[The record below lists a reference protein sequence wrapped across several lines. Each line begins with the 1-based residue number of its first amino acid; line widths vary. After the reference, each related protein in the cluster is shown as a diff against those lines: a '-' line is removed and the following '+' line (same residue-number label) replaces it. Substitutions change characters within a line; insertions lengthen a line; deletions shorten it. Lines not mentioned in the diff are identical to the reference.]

1 MADPLYT
8 TSGLEKKW
16 APAFVE
22 EATAAAPLVVKIDG
36 DITFTM
42 ANKFKDRMAAIS
54 REYQSEDEV
63 RAIVIDMSAVTQIDY
78 SGVLAIE
85 AVLEALKPAARKRVA
100 QGGEVQVIHG
110 VSKTMKKGE
119 TFVQNVRGV
128 RVHMAHV
135 MPRANSALRTSNLLN
150 GRLAHGQWKVTLH
163 ATLDIAIASLEE
175 DFAAVEQKSFTP
187 QQHLL
192 PVLMSPSNCVLT
204 CGCLLRQVAVSVD
217 GTEEA
222 GQVLQ
227 QGFNRSGP
235 C

>member
-175 DFAAVEQKSFTP
+175 DFAAVEQKSFP
-187 QQHLL
+187 
-192 PVLMSPSNCVLT
+192 PST
-204 CGCLLRQVAVSVD
+204 CPHVTFKLCTDMRLSLAPGGRFR
-217 GTEEA
+217 GWYR
-222 GQVLQ
+222 
-227 QGFNRSGP
+227 RSWP
-235 C
+235 SSSTRIQ